1 MIIENFM
8 DVGFASDFEIVGR
21 FDDLDVIFERNLAD
35 VSPVSKI
42 VHRIFEESFDSI
54 KFDESLVKVVS
65 FEDFSDKN
73 GAVFFVSQ
81 FKLAHLFQKSF
92 DKFGLTFL
100 GAQSVV
106 NQALP
111 EIFYFHFTDDIQD
124 FLMIFQ
130 ELFFRLVGNVVK
142 VQMEIDPVKL
152 NTFKG
157 KVVVLNHLED

>member
-8 DVGFASDFEIVGR
+8 NVGFASDFEIVGR
-21 FDDLDVIFERNLAD
+21 FDDFDVIFKRNLAY

-42 VHRIFEESFDSI
+42 VHRTFEESFDSI

-106 NQALP
+106 N
-111 EIFYFHFTDDIQD
+111 
-124 FLMIFQ
+124 
-130 ELFFRLVGNVVK
+130 
-142 VQMEIDPVKL
+142 
-152 NTFKG
+152 
-157 KVVVLNHLED
+157 